1 MMVQNWHKIDQNRPQ
16 NGSELAKMIQIRH
29 KNASKMVQKSVQNDS
44 KSVQNQS

>member
-29 KNASKMVQKSVQNDS
+29 KNASKLAQNGS
-44 KSVQNQS
+44 KIGPK